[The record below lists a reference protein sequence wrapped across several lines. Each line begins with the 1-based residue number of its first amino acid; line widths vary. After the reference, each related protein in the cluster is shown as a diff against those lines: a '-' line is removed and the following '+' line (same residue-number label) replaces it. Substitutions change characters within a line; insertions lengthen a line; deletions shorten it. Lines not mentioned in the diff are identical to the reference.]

1 MKGDNTTYEVVLG
14 GGRGEKEEIQPESG
28 QASRSELPNV
38 VATSHI

>member
-1 MKGDNTTYEVVLG
+1 MKGDNTTYEVVL
-14 GGRGEKEEIQPESG
+14 GRGEKEEIQPESG